1 MSKTAML
8 GLVLLAACAQPP
20 AAPPGPQLMT
30 PAALQQSL
38 TDPSRSAVEYTS
50 AVFASPRSVVGRPA
64 AAAEAVADLEWLTV
78 SIGTDQRWIGM
89 QGPLTQQLQAGR
101 AEMRRTLGIPAEAT
115 PNAVIGAM
123 DGAAAALRANNRA
136 GASAALAAVTGAG
149 GGDRALG
156 VLSALPALPA
166 VQRATMATQQAMNR
180 LDQETSARS
189 GD

>member
-1 MSKTAML
+1 
-8 GLVLLAACAQPP
+8 
-20 AAPPGPQLMT
+20 
-30 PAALQQSL
+30 
-38 TDPSRSAVEYTS
+38 
-50 AVFASPRSVVGRPA
+50 
-64 AAAEAVADLEWLTV
+64 
-78 SIGTDQRWIGM
+78 M

-149 GGDRALG
+149 GADRALG

-189 GD
+189 ND